1 MFFFFKLQ
9 DTTYRLY
16 LIIFIREDP
25 QKQTITMKLVLKTQE
40 SDFTSIVIFINEK
53 NVLCFKLHPQSLV
66 GNEQSK
72 N

>member
-1 MFFFFKLQ
+1 
-9 DTTYRLY
+9 
-16 LIIFIREDP
+16 
-25 QKQTITMKLVLKTQE
+25 MKLVLKTQE